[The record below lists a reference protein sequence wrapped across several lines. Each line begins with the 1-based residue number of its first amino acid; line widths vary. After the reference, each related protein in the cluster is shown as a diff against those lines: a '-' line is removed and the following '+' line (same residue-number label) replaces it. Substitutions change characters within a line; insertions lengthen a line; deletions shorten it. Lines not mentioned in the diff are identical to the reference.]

1 MSTLS
6 VPYEFTA
13 GEAAVASQVNS
24 NFSAVE
30 SWTTTAIHSNEAIF
44 SVSPTLPEA
53 VGASPYSAVHRTY
66 VDDKFKSD
74 TGMFLATT
82 VAANQDLLNVNTE
95 LARVSVPAISVP
107 VNTTNPVLNLVASAD
122 IELVGNSAA
131 HLATYAMNVEFC
143 KDTTAGTLTW
153 EGTRQTSGITVLTG
167 ASAYGGMS
175 LTAHF
180 QIPTWTVATPMAARL
195 MVIQRT
201 PYLPGAV
208 LCNGRQARLTLQITR
223 GITLA

>member
-1 MSTLS
+1 MSTIS

-13 GEAAVASQVNS
+13 GTTAVAGEVNS
-24 NFSAVE
+24 NFNTIEGWSTSV
-30 SWTTTAIHSNEAIF
+30 IHNNEAVF
-44 SVSPTLPEA
+44 TVVPTLPEA
-53 VGASPYSAVHRTY
+53 AGVSPYGAVHKTY

-107 VNTTNPVLNLVASAD
+107 ANTTNPVLNLVASAD

-153 EGTRQTSGITVLTG
+153 EGGKQVSGITVLTG
-167 ASAYGGMS
+167 ASSYGGMS

-201 PYLPGAV
+201 PYAPGAV
-208 LCNGRQARLTLQITR
+208 VCNGRQARLTLQVTR
-223 GITLA
+223 GTTLV